1 MTVEKLSVSLDADLV
16 ERGREAAEEAGL
28 SFSAWVARGMAHQLK
43 VRDGT
48 RAMEQWQEEYGEFT
62 EEEIARAEEKLFG
75 RVRRA
80 RASDDPGAYS

>member
-28 SFSAWVARGMAHQLK
+28 SFSAWVAQGMARQLK
-43 VRDGT
+43 IRDGI

-62 EEEIARAEEKLFG
+62 DEEIARAEEKLFG
-75 RVRRA
+75 VRRSK
-80 RASDDPGAYS
+80 ASEDPGGYA